1 MRKKTISAF
10 SFPFHISVSVKYYM
24 LQCPRK
30 TLFCWSHCSSIKVS
44 PFSLSWING
53 RMEGGMK
60 RSNEWTIV
68 LLLQTGHSVKFLRGQ
83 SLFKVASYTTSY
95 LCVFLSVC
103 VHACMHVVL
112 WVSIRFSQ
120 ADISLHAEKK
130 KSANSECLYECMR
143 LCWLDQVKEVPTSLP
158 VQMEGQQLMAM
169 GVLCSKCLAIQA
181 RLRHK
186 MHDSLIVLSK
196 MDGSWKKNA
205 TRWMHCDFLN
215 NTNTCHQTPVGIQAM

>member
-1 MRKKTISAF
+1 M
-10 SFPFHISVSVKYYM
+10 SVKYYM
-24 LQCPRK
+24 LQRPRK
-30 TLFCWSHCSSIKVS
+30 TLFCWSHCSSIKVP

-68 LLLQTGHSVKFLRGQ
+68 LLLQTGHSGKFLRGQ

-130 KSANSECLYECMR
+130 KSANSECLYECVR
-143 LCWLDQVKEVPTSLP
+143 PCWLDQVPEVPTSLP
-158 VQMEGQQLMAM
+158 VQMEGQQLMAVGVRYVQNAWPWKHGSDIKCMTALLFYQKWM
-169 GVLCSKCLAIQA
+169 GLGREMPL
-181 RLRHK
+181 
-186 MHDSLIVLSK
+186 
-196 MDGSWKKNA
+196 
-205 TRWMHCDFLN
+205 WMHCDFF
-215 NTNTCHQTPVGIQAM
+215 

>member
-1 MRKKTISAF
+1 MF
-10 SFPFHISVSVKYYM
+10 VKYYM
-24 LQCPRK
+24 LQRPRK
-30 TLFCWSHCSSIKVS
+30 TLFCWSHCSSIKVP

-68 LLLQTGHSVKFLRGQ
+68 LLLQTGHSGKFLRGQ

-103 VHACMHVVL
+103 VCVHACMHVVL

-120 ADISLHAEKK
+120 ADISLHPEKK
-130 KSANSECLYECMR
+130 KKCKQRMSVWVREVVLTRPSARSSHKSPSSDGGSATDGCGR
-143 LCWLDQVKEVPTSLP
+143 S
-158 VQMEGQQLMAM
+158 
-169 GVLCSKCLAIQA
+169 LCSKCLAMKA

-196 MDGSWKKNA
+196 MDGSWKGNA
-205 TRWMHCDFLN
+205 TVNAVWFFLN
-215 NTNTCHQTPVGIQAM
+215 NTNTCHQTPLGIQAM

>member
-68 LLLQTGHSVKFLRGQ
+68 LLLQTGHSGKFLRGQ

-130 KSANSECLYECMR
+130 KVQTANVCMSAWGC
-143 LCWLDQVKEVPTSLP
+143 
-158 VQMEGQQLMAM
+158 A
-169 GVLCSKCLAIQA
+169 
-181 RLRHK
+181 
-186 MHDSLIVLSK
+186 DSTK
-196 MDGSWKKNA
+196 
-205 TRWMHCDFLN
+205 
-215 NTNTCHQTPVGIQAM
+215 